1 MHSTAKHLITSAL
14 AQCNIIDHRTSEK
27 VAQYAQ
33 LLVEKRKH
41 KGMTLDR
48 ARDLLADP
56 NYFGTLMA
64 ASDDADG
71 MVSGSTTTT
80 ANTIRPA
87 LQARLSPLMTKDFK
101 SIDSN

>member
-1 MHSTAKHLITSAL
+1 M
-14 AQCNIIDHRTSEK
+14 QCNIIDHRTSEK
-27 VAQYAQ
+27 VEQYAP

-48 ARDLLADP
+48 ARDLLQDP

-87 LQARLSPLMTKDFK
+87 LQARLF
-101 SIDSN
+101 